1 MIHKY
6 KRCKKS
12 TKEKAIDLCIGILC
26 TIVVAGCLSVGIYFY
41 SLSYDAGEF
50 HRLIEITDDRN
61 TAFSDFSGDMP
72 PVAAGSERFIDL
84 TALQQENSDIV
95 GWIMIQ
101 DTMIDYPVMFTPKD
115 GEYYLHRNFEQKYSL
130 SGVPFID
137 AACTVTPRSDNL
149 IVYGHN
155 MKNGSMF
162 SGLLSYQDE
171 TYWRAHKKI
180 LFYTPEEVQEYEILA
195 AFPIDAADGSQV
207 EKYFSVDF
215 SGEKEFGSY
224 IEAVKKKSLYRT
236 GVEVQYGDG
245 LITLATCSYHTA
257 DGRFLVVA
265 KQN

>member
-50 HRLIEITDDRN
+50 HRLIETAEDRN
-61 TAFSDFSGDMP
+61 TAFADLSGDMP
-72 PVAAGSERFIDL
+72 PAAAESERFIDL

-95 GWIMIQ
+95 GWITIQ
-101 DTMIDYPVMFTPKD
+101 DTMIDYPVMYTPKD
-115 GEYYLHRNFEQKYSL
+115 GEYYLHRNFMQKYSL

-137 AACTVTPRSDNL
+137 AACSVTPRSDNV

-180 LFYTPEEVQEYEILA
+180 LFYTSEEVQEYEILA
-195 AFPIDAADGSQV
+195 AFLIDAADASQV
-207 EKYFSVDF
+207 EKYFSVNF
-215 SGEKEFGSY
+215 SGEKEFDSY
-224 IEAVKKKSLYRT
+224 IEAVKKKSFYRT
-236 GVEVQYGDG
+236 EVDVQYGDG
-245 LITLATCSYHTA
+245 LLTLSTCSYQIT
-257 DGRFLVVA
+257 DGRFLVIA